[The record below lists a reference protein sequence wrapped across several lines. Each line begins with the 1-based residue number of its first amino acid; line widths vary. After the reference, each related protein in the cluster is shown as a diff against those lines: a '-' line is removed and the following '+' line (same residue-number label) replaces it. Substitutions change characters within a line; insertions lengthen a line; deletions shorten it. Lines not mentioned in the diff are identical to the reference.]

1 MNKKT
6 KNTRKKH
13 KKNIDRMKALKKK
26 SLALAKNKP
35 KAVSVVSEAPAKKAP
50 AKKAPAKKAPAK
62 KAPAKKAPAK
72 KAPAK
77 KAPAKK

>member
-13 KKNIDRMKALKKK
+13 KKNIDRVKALNKK
-26 SLALAKNKP
+26 SLALAKSKP
-35 KAVSVVSEAPAKKAP
+35 KTTSVVTEAPAKEAPAKKAP

-62 KAPAKKAPAK
+62 KAPAKK
-72 KAPAK
+72 
-77 KAPAKK
+77 

>member
-6 KNTRKKH
+6 KNARKKH
-13 KKNIDRMKALKKK
+13 KKNVDRLKSLNKK
-26 SLALAKNKP
+26 SLALAKKKP
-35 KAVSVVSEAPAKKAP
+35 VVKEAKSTSSESSVKEAPAKKAP

-72 KAPAK
+72 K
-77 KAPAKK
+77 